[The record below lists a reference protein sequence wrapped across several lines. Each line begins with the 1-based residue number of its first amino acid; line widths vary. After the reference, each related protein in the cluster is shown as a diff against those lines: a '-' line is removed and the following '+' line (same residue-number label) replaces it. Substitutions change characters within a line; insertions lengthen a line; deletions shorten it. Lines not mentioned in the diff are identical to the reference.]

1 MLTVKQLA
9 RIANITPRTIRY
21 YSQIGLLKPSVVH
34 ANGYRNYSQSDILR
48 LQQILFYKEL
58 GMPLSEISDLL
69 DKPGFDPIEALARHK
84 ISINKKIDQYQ
95 TLIRTIDETIAL
107 IKGEVKMPTERM
119 FKGFTPEEE
128 EKYAKEAEQQYDP
141 QTVRESQ
148 KKWKGYGKEKQQQIL
163 DEGGQIYLELA
174 KLVGED
180 PTAEKVQALVQQW
193 RDHMSY
199 FWVPD
204 LDQLVG
210 LGHLYNDDER
220 FRKNF
225 EQFHPDLAPFMLKAI
240 EAYVAKEKAKG

>member
-1 MLTVKQLA
+1 MFTVKQLA

-21 YSQIGLLKPSVVH
+21 YSQIGLLKPSVIR
-34 ANGYRNYSQSDILR
+34 ANGYRDYSEADTLR

-58 GMPLSEISDLL
+58 GLPLSEISDLL
-69 DKPGFDPIEALARHK
+69 DKPGFDPVEALAKHK
-84 ISINKKIDQYQ
+84 TSLTKKILQYQ
-95 TLIRTIDETIAL
+95 TLIRTIDETIVH
-107 IKGEVKMPTERM
+107 IKGEVKMSTQKM

-163 DEGGQIYLELA
+163 DEGGQIYMDMA
-174 KLVGED
+174 KHVGKD
-180 PTAEKVQALVQQW
+180 PNNVEVQALVQQW

-210 LGHLYNDDER
+210 LGHLYNEDER

-240 EAYVAKEKAKG
+240 EAYVSKEKAKG